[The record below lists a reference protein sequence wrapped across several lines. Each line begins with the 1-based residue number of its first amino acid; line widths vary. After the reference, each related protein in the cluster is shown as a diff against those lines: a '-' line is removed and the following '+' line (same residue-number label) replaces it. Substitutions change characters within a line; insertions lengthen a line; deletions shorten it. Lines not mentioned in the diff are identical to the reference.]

1 MKQTQ
6 KIAVTYPHSE
16 AVRQGG
22 IERIDVDGTI
32 HVRDDSHRAG
42 FARGGDALDAQHT
55 VACQHLRTSNA
66 SPPDYRI
73 GDAVLYV
80 IPEGATTGCVMG
92 IVEPYR
98 TSQDR
103 LSGLLQQ
110 TGKRPSTT
118 TVEDDVVRIKASKGL
133 VIECGQGTIII
144 TQDGKIQ
151 IKGTEVLSRARGM
164 NKIKGAGVDIN

>member
-6 KIAVTYPHSE
+6 KMAVTYPHSDSHRAGFARGGGE

-32 HVRDDSHRAG
+32 HVR
-42 FARGGDALDAQHT
+42 DALDAQHT

-73 GDAVLYV
+73 GDAVLYI

>member
-6 KIAVTYPHSE
+6 KIAAAYPQGE
-16 AVRQGG
+16 AIRQGAV
-22 IERIDVDGTI
+22 EHIDVDGTI
-32 HVRDDSHRAG
+32 HVREVQQA
-42 FARGGDALDAQHT
+42 

-66 SPPDYRI
+66 SPPDYRT
-73 GDAVLYV
+73 GDTVLYV
-80 IPEGATTGCVMG
+80 IPEGATTGCVLG

-98 TSQDR
+98 KSQDR
-103 LSGLLQQ
+103 LHGLLEQ
-110 TGKRPSTT
+110 TGKSPSTT

>member
-6 KIAVTYPHSE
+6 KIAAAYSQGE
-16 AVRQGG
+16 AIRQGAV
-22 IERIDVDGTI
+22 EHIDLDGTI
-32 HVRDDSHRAG
+32 HVRD
-42 FARGGDALDAQHT
+42 ALDAQYT
-55 VACQHLRTSNA
+55 VVCQHLRTSNA
-66 SPPDYRI
+66 LAPDYRI
-73 GDAVLYV
+73 GNAVLYV
-80 IPEGATTGCVMG
+80 IPEGATTGCVLG

-98 TSQDR
+98 TSQGR
-103 LSGLLQQ
+103 LRGLLQQ

-118 TVEDDVVRIKASKGL
+118 TVEDDVVCIKASKGL

>member
-1 MKQTQ
+1 MKPIK
-6 KIAVTYPHSE
+6 KIAVAYPHSDSHRAGSVRGGDE
-16 AVRQGG
+16 AVRQGAV
-22 IERIDVDGTI
+22 ERVDVDGNI
-32 HVRDDSHRAG
+32 HVRDSID
-42 FARGGDALDAQHT
+42 ARQT
-55 VACQHLRTSNA
+55 VACLHLRASKS
-66 SPPDYRI
+66 SPPEYRV

-80 IPEGATTGCVMG
+80 IPEGAQTGCVLG

-98 TSQDR
+98 APQDR

-110 TGKRPSTT
+110 TGKQPSTT